1 MKFEKRYSM
10 ANIILKV
17 PTIEELLY
25 RQTLLNTEK
34 TNFIFDKKSKARQLL
49 ITKGMYFKGQ
59 KLF

>member
-1 MKFEKRYSM
+1 M